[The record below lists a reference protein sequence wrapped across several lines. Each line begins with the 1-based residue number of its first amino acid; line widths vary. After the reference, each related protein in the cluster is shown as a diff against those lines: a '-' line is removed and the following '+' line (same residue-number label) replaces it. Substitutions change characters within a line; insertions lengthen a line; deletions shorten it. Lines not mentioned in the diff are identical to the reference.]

1 MGEAGP
7 EAIMP
12 LQKGSDGKLGV
23 KMQAEPVA
31 KNGITSQTNALEQA
45 EEQRRMAEQ
54 QKDKAAGKSPTIINN
69 STTNNNNQS
78 GGGGGSIPTAGP
90 RNSLDLNY
98 YAQ

>member
-12 LQKGSDGKLGV
+12 LQKSADGKLGV
-23 KMQAEPVA
+23 KMQAEPV
-31 KNGITSQTNALEQA
+31 KKDGINPQTNALEQA
-45 EEQRRMAEQ
+45 EEQRKLSSK
-54 QKDKAAGKSPTIINN
+54 KDDQTAGKSPTIINN
-69 STTNNNNQS
+69 STTNNNQS
-78 GGGGGSIPTAGP
+78 GGGGGGSIPTAGP